1 MHNGESWFRLFSEW
15 EEPAPPQINIQ
26 NLAFFAL
33 AITQS
38 LITTFT
44 MVENMKSFKPSEWLN
59 YLMNTKLINLYTP
72 PPPYASFVF
81 WQT

>member
-44 MVENMKSFKPSEWLN
+44 MVENMKSFKPSE
-59 YLMNTKLINLYTP
+59 
-72 PPPYASFVF
+72 
-81 WQT
+81 